1 MLGLSI
7 FLVFISMIAF
17 FVCLILLIV
26 NVIKKKPLKPYAVGL
41 GLSLG
46 IFFVG
51 CLLAPTTDDTDVK
64 KNTEIK
70 SETIVNTETES
81 PNTEKDIESEVTENT
96 EKTTESESTENTE
109 ISEYD
114 KVKNQIKSYIN
125 ANYTNTV
132 LDDLTVN
139 DDAGTDED
147 GDYVVLVNLTWN
159 QKNTGKTSQEMLDMY
174 SSDMAARI
182 YQDLPEVQ
190 ELCIFWTVPYLNDGT
205 AKISFERKDNG
216 MAYTD
221 KVFDNNFN

>member
-41 GLSLG
+41 GLSVG
-46 IFFVG
+46 VFFVG
-51 CLLAPTTDDTDVK
+51 CLLAPTTDDNTDVK
-64 KNTEIK
+64 KNTEIE
-70 SETIVNTETES
+70 SETKS
-81 PNTEKDIESEVTENT
+81 LNTEKAIESEVTENT
-96 EKTTESESTENTE
+96 EKTTESEVTENTE

-114 KVKNQIKSYIN
+114 KLKKQIHSYIN

-190 ELCIFWTVPYLNDGT
+190 ELCIFWSVPYLNDGT

>member
-26 NVIKKKPLKPYAVGL
+26 NAIKKNPLKPYAVGL
-41 GLSLG
+41 GLSVG
-46 IFFVG
+46 VFFVG
-51 CLLAPTTDDTDVK
+51 CLLALTSDDTDVK
-64 KNTEIK
+64 KNTEIE
-70 SETIVNTETES
+70 SETTLIESRETEKFTES
-81 PNTEKDIESEVTENT
+81 RETKDTEKTVESEV
-96 EKTTESESTENTE
+96 TENTE

-114 KVKNQIKSYIN
+114 KVKTQIKSYIN
-125 ANYTNTV
+125 ANYTNTI

-139 DDAGTDED
+139 DDLGTDAD

-182 YQDLPEVQ
+182 YQDMPEVQ

-216 MAYTD
+216 MAYMD

>member
-26 NVIKKKPLKPYAVGL
+26 NAIKKNPLKPYAVGL
-41 GLSLG
+41 GLSVG
-46 IFFVG
+46 VFFVG
-51 CLLAPTTDDTDVK
+51 CLLAPTSDDTDVK
-64 KNTEIK
+64 KNTEIE
-70 SETIVNTETES
+70 SETTLIESRETEKFTES
-81 PNTEKDIESEVTENT
+81 RETKDTEKTVESEV
-96 EKTTESESTENTE
+96 TENTE

-114 KVKNQIKSYIN
+114 KVKTQIKSYIN
-125 ANYTNTV
+125 ANYTNTI

-139 DDAGTDED
+139 DDLGTDAD

-182 YQDLPEVQ
+182 YQDMPEVQ

-216 MAYTD
+216 MAYMD

>member
-1 MLGLSI
+1 
-7 FLVFISMIAF
+7 MIAF

-26 NVIKKKPLKPYAVGL
+26 NAIKKNPLKPYAVGL
-41 GLSLG
+41 GLSVG
-46 IFFVG
+46 VFFVG
-51 CLLAPTTDDTDVK
+51 CLLAPTSDDTDVK
-64 KNTEIK
+64 KHTE
-70 SETIVNTETES
+70 
-81 PNTEKDIESEVTENT
+81 IESETTLIESQETEKFTESRETKDT
-96 EKTTESESTENTE
+96 EKTVESEVTENTE

-114 KVKNQIKSYIN
+114 KVKTQIKSYIN
-125 ANYTNTV
+125 ANYTNTI

-139 DDAGTDED
+139 DDLGTDAD

-182 YQDLPEVQ
+182 YQDMPEVQ

-216 MAYTD
+216 MAYMD

>member
-26 NVIKKKPLKPYAVGL
+26 NAIKKNPLKPYAVGL
-41 GLSLG
+41 GLSVG
-46 IFFVG
+46 VFFVG
-51 CLLAPTTDDTDVK
+51 CLLAPTSDDTDVK
-64 KNTEIK
+64 KNTEIE
-70 SETIVNTETES
+70 SETTLIESRETEKFTES
-81 PNTEKDIESEVTENT
+81 RETKDTEKTVESEV
-96 EKTTESESTENTE
+96 TENTE

-114 KVKNQIKSYIN
+114 KVKTQIKSYIN
-125 ANYTNTV
+125 ANYTNTI
-132 LDDLTVN
+132 LDNLTVN
-139 DDAGTDED
+139 DDLGTDAD

-182 YQDLPEVQ
+182 YQDMPEVQ

-216 MAYTD
+216 MAYMD

>member
-26 NVIKKKPLKPYAVGL
+26 NAIKKNPLKPYAVGL
-41 GLSLG
+41 GLSVG
-46 IFFVG
+46 VFFVG
-51 CLLAPTTDDTDVK
+51 CLLAPTSDDTDVK
-64 KNTEIK
+64 KNTEIE
-70 SETIVNTETES
+70 SETTLIESQETEKFTES
-81 PNTEKDIESEVTENT
+81 QETKDTEKTVESEV
-96 EKTTESESTENTE
+96 TENTE

-114 KVKNQIKSYIN
+114 KVKTQIKSYIN
-125 ANYTNTV
+125 ANYTNTI

-139 DDAGTDED
+139 DDLGTDAD
-147 GDYVVLVNLTWN
+147 GDYVVLVYLTWN

-182 YQDLPEVQ
+182 YQDMPEVQ

-216 MAYTD
+216 MAYMD

>member
-26 NVIKKKPLKPYAVGL
+26 NAIKKNPLKPYAVGL
-41 GLSLG
+41 GLSVG
-46 IFFVG
+46 VFFVG
-51 CLLAPTTDDTDVK
+51 CLLAPTSDDTDVK
-64 KNTEIK
+64 KNTEIE
-70 SETIVNTETES
+70 SETTLIESQETEKFTES
-81 PNTEKDIESEVTENT
+81 RETKDTEKTVESEV
-96 EKTTESESTENTE
+96 TENTE

-114 KVKNQIKSYIN
+114 KVKTQIKSYIN
-125 ANYTNTV
+125 ANYTKTI

-139 DDAGTDED
+139 DDLGTDAD

-182 YQDLPEVQ
+182 YQDMPEVQ

-216 MAYTD
+216 MAYMD

>member
-26 NVIKKKPLKPYAVGL
+26 NAIKKNPLKPYAVGL
-41 GLSLG
+41 GLSVG
-46 IFFVG
+46 VFFVG
-51 CLLAPTTDDTDVK
+51 CLLAPTSDDTDVK
-64 KNTEIK
+64 KNTEIE
-70 SETIVNTETES
+70 SETTLIESQETEKFTES
-81 PNTEKDIESEVTENT
+81 RETKDTEKTVESEV
-96 EKTTESESTENTE
+96 TENTE

-114 KVKNQIKSYIN
+114 KVKTQIKSYIN
-125 ANYTNTV
+125 ANYTNTI

-139 DDAGTDED
+139 DDLGTDAD

-182 YQDLPEVQ
+182 YQDMPKVQ

-216 MAYTD
+216 MAYMD

>member
-26 NVIKKKPLKPYAVGL
+26 NAIKKNPLKPYAVGL
-41 GLSLG
+41 GLSVG
-46 IFFVG
+46 VFFVG
-51 CLLAPTTDDTDVK
+51 CLLAPTSDDTDFK
-64 KNTEIK
+64 KNTEIE
-70 SETIVNTETES
+70 SETTLIESQETEKFTES
-81 PNTEKDIESEVTENT
+81 RETKDTEKTVESEV
-96 EKTTESESTENTE
+96 TENTE

-114 KVKNQIKSYIN
+114 KVKTQIKSYIN
-125 ANYTNTV
+125 ANYTNTI

-139 DDAGTDED
+139 DDLGTDAD

-182 YQDLPEVQ
+182 YQDMPEVQ

-216 MAYTD
+216 MAYMD

>member
-26 NVIKKKPLKPYAVGL
+26 NAIKKNPLKPYAVGL
-41 GLSLG
+41 GLSVG
-46 IFFVG
+46 VFFVG
-51 CLLAPTTDDTDVK
+51 CLLAPTSDDTDVK
-64 KNTEIK
+64 KNTEIE
-70 SETIVNTETES
+70 SETTLIESQETEKFTES
-81 PNTEKDIESEVTENT
+81 QETKDTEKTVESEV
-96 EKTTESESTENTE
+96 TENTE

-114 KVKNQIKSYIN
+114 KVKTQIKSYIN
-125 ANYTNTV
+125 ANYTNTI
-132 LDDLTVN
+132 LDDLAVN
-139 DDAGTDED
+139 DDLGTDAD

-182 YQDLPEVQ
+182 YQDMPEVQ

-216 MAYTD
+216 MAYMD

>member
-17 FVCLILLIV
+17 FVCLILQIV
-26 NVIKKKPLKPYAVGL
+26 NAIKKNPLKPYAVGL
-41 GLSLG
+41 GLSVG
-46 IFFVG
+46 VFFVG
-51 CLLAPTTDDTDVK
+51 CLLAPTSDDTDVK
-64 KNTEIK
+64 KNTEIE
-70 SETIVNTETES
+70 SETTLIESQETEKFTES
-81 PNTEKDIESEVTENT
+81 RETKDTEKTVESEV
-96 EKTTESESTENTE
+96 TENTE

-114 KVKNQIKSYIN
+114 KVKTQIKSYIN
-125 ANYTNTV
+125 ANYTKTI

-139 DDAGTDED
+139 DDLGTDAD

-182 YQDLPEVQ
+182 YQDMPEVQ

-216 MAYTD
+216 MAYMD

>member
-26 NVIKKKPLKPYAVGL
+26 NAIKKNPLKPYAVGL
-41 GLSLG
+41 GLSVG
-46 IFFVG
+46 VFFVG
-51 CLLAPTTDDTDVK
+51 CLLAPTSDDTDVK
-64 KNTEIK
+64 KNTEIE
-70 SETIVNTETES
+70 SETTLIESQETEKFTES
-81 PNTEKDIESEVTENT
+81 QETKDTEKTVESEV
-96 EKTTESESTENTE
+96 TENTE

-114 KVKNQIKSYIN
+114 KVKTQIKSYIN
-125 ANYTNTV
+125 ANYTNTI
-132 LDDLTVN
+132 LDDLAVN
-139 DDAGTDED
+139 DDLGTDAD

-182 YQDLPEVQ
+182 YQDMPEVQ
-190 ELCIFWTVPYLNDGT
+190 ELRIFWTVPYLNDGT

-216 MAYTD
+216 MTYMD

>member
-26 NVIKKKPLKPYAVGL
+26 NAIKKNPLKPYAVGL
-41 GLSLG
+41 GLSVG
-46 IFFVG
+46 VFFVG
-51 CLLAPTTDDTDVK
+51 CLLAPTSDDTDVK
-64 KNTEIK
+64 KNTEIE
-70 SETIVNTETES
+70 SETTLIESQETEKFTES
-81 PNTEKDIESEVTENT
+81 RETKDTEKTVESEV
-96 EKTTESESTENTE
+96 TENTE

-114 KVKNQIKSYIN
+114 KVKTQIKSYIN
-125 ANYTNTV
+125 ANYTNTI

-139 DDAGTDED
+139 DDLGTDAD

-182 YQDLPEVQ
+182 YQDMPEVQ

-216 MAYTD
+216 MAYMD

>member
-26 NVIKKKPLKPYAVGL
+26 NAIKKNPLRPYAVGL
-41 GLSLG
+41 GLSVG
-46 IFFVG
+46 VFFVG
-51 CLLAPTTDDTDVK
+51 CLLAPTSDDTDVK
-64 KNTEIK
+64 KNTEIE
-70 SETIVNTETES
+70 SETTLIESQETEKFTES
-81 PNTEKDIESEVTENT
+81 RETKDTEKTVESEV
-96 EKTTESESTENTE
+96 TENTE

-114 KVKNQIKSYIN
+114 KVKTQIKSYIN
-125 ANYTNTV
+125 ANYTNTI

-139 DDAGTDED
+139 DDLGTDAD

-182 YQDLPEVQ
+182 YQDMPEVQ

-216 MAYTD
+216 MAYMD

>member
-1 MLGLSI
+1 
-7 FLVFISMIAF
+7 MIAF

-26 NVIKKKPLKPYAVGL
+26 NAIKKNPLKPYAVGL
-41 GLSLG
+41 GLSVG
-46 IFFVG
+46 VFFVG
-51 CLLAPTTDDTDVK
+51 CLLAPTSDDTDVK
-64 KNTEIK
+64 KNTEIE
-70 SETIVNTETES
+70 SETTLIESQETEKFTES
-81 PNTEKDIESEVTENT
+81 RETKDTEKTVESEV
-96 EKTTESESTENTE
+96 TENTE

-114 KVKNQIKSYIN
+114 KVKTQIKSYIN
-125 ANYTNTV
+125 ANYTNTI

-139 DDAGTDED
+139 DDLGTDAD

-182 YQDLPEVQ
+182 YQDMPEVQ

-205 AKISFERKDNG
+205 DKISFERKDNG
-216 MAYTD
+216 MAYMD

>member
-41 GLSLG
+41 GLSVG
-46 IFFVG
+46 VFFVG
-51 CLLAPTTDDTDVK
+51 CLLAPTTDDNTDVK
-64 KNTEIK
+64 KNTEIE
-70 SETIVNTETES
+70 SETKS
-81 PNTEKDIESEVTENT
+81 HNTEKAIESEVTENI
-96 EKTTESESTENTE
+96 EKTTESEVTENTE

-114 KVKNQIKSYIN
+114 KVKNQIHSYIN

-159 QKNTGKTSQEMLDMY
+159 QKNMGKTSQEMLDMY

-190 ELCIFWTVPYLNDGT
+190 ELCIFWSVPYLNDGT

>member
-26 NVIKKKPLKPYAVGL
+26 NAIKKNPLKPYAVGL
-41 GLSLG
+41 GLSVG
-46 IFFVG
+46 VFFVG
-51 CLLAPTTDDTDVK
+51 CLLAPTSDDTNVK
-64 KNTEIK
+64 KNTEIE
-70 SETIVNTETES
+70 SETTLIESQEAEKFTES
-81 PNTEKDIESEVTENT
+81 RETKDTEKTVESEV
-96 EKTTESESTENTE
+96 TENTE

-114 KVKNQIKSYIN
+114 KVETQIKSYIN
-125 ANYTNTV
+125 ANYTNTI

-139 DDAGTDED
+139 DDLGTDAD

-182 YQDLPEVQ
+182 YQDMPEVQ

-216 MAYTD
+216 MAYMD

>member
-26 NVIKKKPLKPYAVGL
+26 NAIKKNPLKPYAVGL
-41 GLSLG
+41 GLSVG
-46 IFFVG
+46 VFFVG
-51 CLLAPTTDDTDVK
+51 CLLAPTSDDTDVK
-64 KNTEIK
+64 KNTEIE
-70 SETIVNTETES
+70 SETTLIESQETEKFTES
-81 PNTEKDIESEVTENT
+81 QETKDTEKTVESEV
-96 EKTTESESTENTE
+96 TENTE

-114 KVKNQIKSYIN
+114 KVKTQIKSYIN
-125 ANYTNTV
+125 ANYTNTI

-139 DDAGTDED
+139 DDLGTDADE
-147 GDYVVLVNLTWN
+147 DYVVLVNLTWN

-182 YQDLPEVQ
+182 YQDMPEVQ

-216 MAYTD
+216 MAYMD

>member
-7 FLVFISMIAF
+7 FLVLVSIIAF

-26 NVIKKKPLKPYAVGL
+26 NVIKKKPLKPFAVGL
-41 GLSLG
+41 GISVG
-46 IFFVG
+46 IYFIS
-51 CLLAPTTDDTDVK
+51 CLLAPTTDNTEDK
-64 KNTEIK
+64 KNIE
-70 SETIVNTETES
+70 SETIINTETES
-81 PNTEKDIESEVTENT
+81 QDTEESITESQESQVTESQET
-96 EKTTESESTENTE
+96 ETTE

-114 KVKNQIKSYIN
+114 KIKTQIKSYIN
-125 ANYTNTV
+125 NNYKNTV

-139 DDAGTDED
+139 DDAGTNTA

-159 QKNTGKTSQEMLDMY
+159 QKNKGSTSQEMLDMY

>member
-26 NVIKKKPLKPYAVGL
+26 NAIKKNPLKPYAVGL
-41 GLSLG
+41 GLSVG
-46 IFFVG
+46 VFFVG
-51 CLLAPTTDDTDVK
+51 CLLAPTSDDTDVK
-64 KNTEIK
+64 KNTEIE
-70 SETIVNTETES
+70 SETTLIESQETEKFTES
-81 PNTEKDIESEVTENT
+81 RETKDTEKTVESEV
-96 EKTTESESTENTE
+96 TENTE

-114 KVKNQIKSYIN
+114 KVKTQIKSYIN
-125 ANYTNTV
+125 ANYTNTI

-139 DDAGTDED
+139 DDLGTDAD

-182 YQDLPEVQ
+182 YQDMSKVQ

-216 MAYTD
+216 MAYMD

>member
-26 NVIKKKPLKPYAVGL
+26 NAIKKNPLKPYAVGL
-41 GLSLG
+41 GLSVG
-46 IFFVG
+46 VFFVG
-51 CLLAPTTDDTDVK
+51 CLLAPTSDDTDVK
-64 KNTEIK
+64 KNTEIE
-70 SETIVNTETES
+70 SETTLIESRETKD
-81 PNTEKDIESEVTENT
+81 TEKTVESEV
-96 EKTTESESTENTE
+96 TENTE

-114 KVKNQIKSYIN
+114 KVKTQIKSYIN
-125 ANYTNTV
+125 ANYTNTI

-139 DDAGTDED
+139 DDLGTDAD

-182 YQDLPEVQ
+182 YQDMPEVQ

-216 MAYTD
+216 MAYMD

>member
-7 FLVFISMIAF
+7 FLVFISMISF

-26 NVIKKKPLKPYAVGL
+26 NAIKKNPLKPYAVGL
-41 GLSLG
+41 GLSVG
-46 IFFVG
+46 VFFVG
-51 CLLAPTTDDTDVK
+51 CLLAPTSDDTDVK
-64 KNTEIK
+64 KNTEIE
-70 SETIVNTETES
+70 SETTLIESQETEKFTES
-81 PNTEKDIESEVTENT
+81 RETKDTEKTVESEV
-96 EKTTESESTENTE
+96 TENTE

-114 KVKNQIKSYIN
+114 KVKTQIKSYIN
-125 ANYTNTV
+125 ANYTNTI

-139 DDAGTDED
+139 DDLGTDAD

-182 YQDLPEVQ
+182 YQDMPEVQ

-216 MAYTD
+216 MAYMD

>member
-41 GLSLG
+41 GLSVG
-46 IFFVG
+46 VFFVG
-51 CLLAPTTDDTDVK
+51 CLLAPTTDDNTDVK
-64 KNTEIK
+64 KNTEIE
-70 SETIVNTETES
+70 SETKS
-81 PNTEKDIESEVTENT
+81 QNTEKAIESEVTENT
-96 EKTTESESTENTE
+96 EKTTESEVTENTE

-114 KVKNQIKSYIN
+114 KVKNQIHSYIN

-159 QKNTGKTSQEMLDMY
+159 QKNKGSTSQEMLDLY
-174 SSDMAARI
+174 SSDIAART
-182 YQDLPEVQ
+182 YKDLPEVQ
-190 ELCIFWTVPYLNDGT
+190 ELCIFWTVPYLNDGK
-205 AKISFERKDNG
+205 AKISFERTDGG
-216 MAYTD
+216 MVYTD
-221 KVFDNNFN
+221 KVFDEKFN

>member
-26 NVIKKKPLKPYAVGL
+26 NAIKKNPLKPYAVGL
-41 GLSLG
+41 GLSVG
-46 IFFVG
+46 VFFVG
-51 CLLAPTTDDTDVK
+51 CLLAPTSDDTDVK
-64 KNTEIK
+64 KNTEIE
-70 SETIVNTETES
+70 SETTLIESQETEKFTES
-81 PNTEKDIESEVTENT
+81 RETKDTEKTVESEV
-96 EKTTESESTENTE
+96 TENTE

-114 KVKNQIKSYIN
+114 KVKTQIKSYIN
-125 ANYTNTV
+125 ANYTNTI

-139 DDAGTDED
+139 DDLGTDAD

-182 YQDLPEVQ
+182 YQDMPEVQ

-205 AKISFERKDNG
+205 AKISFEKKDNG
-216 MAYTD
+216 MAYMD

>member
-26 NVIKKKPLKPYAVGL
+26 NAIKKNPLKPYAVGL
-41 GLSLG
+41 GLSVG
-46 IFFVG
+46 VFFVG
-51 CLLAPTTDDTDVK
+51 CLLAPTSDDTDVK
-64 KNTEIK
+64 KNTEIE
-70 SETIVNTETES
+70 SETTLIESQETEKFTES
-81 PNTEKDIESEVTENT
+81 QETKDTEKTVESEV
-96 EKTTESESTENTE
+96 TENTE

-114 KVKNQIKSYIN
+114 KVKTQIKSYIN
-125 ANYTNTV
+125 ANYTNTI

-139 DDAGTDED
+139 DDLGTDAD

-182 YQDLPEVQ
+182 YQDMPEVQ

-216 MAYTD
+216 MAYMD

>member
-26 NVIKKKPLKPYAVGL
+26 NAIKKNPLKPYAVGL
-41 GLSLG
+41 GLSVG
-46 IFFVG
+46 VFFVG
-51 CLLAPTTDDTDVK
+51 CLLAPTSDDTDVK
-64 KNTEIK
+64 KNTEIE
-70 SETIVNTETES
+70 SETTLIESRETEKFTES
-81 PNTEKDIESEVTENT
+81 RETKDTEKTVESEVTENT
-96 EKTTESESTENTE
+96 E
-109 ISEYD
+109 IGEYD
-114 KVKNQIKSYIN
+114 KVKTQIKSYIN
-125 ANYTNTV
+125 ANYTNTI

-139 DDAGTDED
+139 DDLGTDAD

-182 YQDLPEVQ
+182 YQDMPEVQ

-216 MAYTD
+216 MAYMD

>member
-26 NVIKKKPLKPYAVGL
+26 NAIKKNPLKPYAVGL
-41 GLSLG
+41 GLSVG
-46 IFFVG
+46 VFFVG
-51 CLLAPTTDDTDVK
+51 CLLAPTSDDTDVK
-64 KNTEIK
+64 KNTEIE
-70 SETIVNTETES
+70 SETTLIESQETEKFTES
-81 PNTEKDIESEVTENT
+81 RETKDTEKTVESEV
-96 EKTTESESTENTE
+96 TENTE

-114 KVKNQIKSYIN
+114 KVETQIKSYIN
-125 ANYTNTV
+125 ANYTNTI

-139 DDAGTDED
+139 DDLGTDAD

-159 QKNTGKTSQEMLDMY
+159 RKNTGKTSQEMLDMY

-182 YQDLPEVQ
+182 YQDMPEVQ

-205 AKISFERKDNG
+205 AKISFEREDNG
-216 MAYTD
+216 MAYMD

>member
-26 NVIKKKPLKPYAVGL
+26 NAIKKNPLKPYAVGL
-41 GLSLG
+41 GLSVG
-46 IFFVG
+46 VFFVG
-51 CLLAPTTDDTDVK
+51 CLLAPTSDDTDVK
-64 KNTEIK
+64 KNTESE
-70 SETIVNTETES
+70 SETTLIESQETEKFTES
-81 PNTEKDIESEVTENT
+81 RETKDTEKTVESEV
-96 EKTTESESTENTE
+96 TENTE

-114 KVKNQIKSYIN
+114 KVKTQIKSYIN
-125 ANYTNTV
+125 ANYTNTI

-139 DDAGTDED
+139 DDLGTDAD

-182 YQDLPEVQ
+182 YQDMPEVQ

-216 MAYTD
+216 MAYMD

>member
-26 NVIKKKPLKPYAVGL
+26 NAIKKNPLKPYAVGL
-41 GLSLG
+41 GLSVG
-46 IFFVG
+46 VFFVG
-51 CLLAPTTDDTDVK
+51 CLLAPTSDDTDVK
-64 KNTEIK
+64 KNTEIE
-70 SETIVNTETES
+70 SETTLIESQETEKFTES
-81 PNTEKDIESEVTENT
+81 RETKDTEKTVESEVTENT
-96 EKTTESESTENTE
+96 E
-109 ISEYD
+109 ISEYN
-114 KVKNQIKSYIN
+114 KVKTQIKSYIN
-125 ANYTNTV
+125 ANYTNTI

-139 DDAGTDED
+139 DDLGTDAD

-182 YQDLPEVQ
+182 YQDMPEVQ

-205 AKISFERKDNG
+205 AKISFEKKDNG
-216 MAYTD
+216 MAYMD

>member
-26 NVIKKKPLKPYAVGL
+26 NAIKKNPLRPYAVGL
-41 GLSLG
+41 GLSVG
-46 IFFVG
+46 VFFVG
-51 CLLAPTTDDTDVK
+51 CLLAPTSDDTDVK
-64 KNTEIK
+64 KNTEIE
-70 SETIVNTETES
+70 SETTLIESQETEKFTES
-81 PNTEKDIESEVTENT
+81 RETKDTEKTVESEV
-96 EKTTESESTENTE
+96 TENTE

-114 KVKNQIKSYIN
+114 KVKTQIKSYIN
-125 ANYTNTV
+125 ANYTNTI

-139 DDAGTDED
+139 DDLGTDAD

-182 YQDLPEVQ
+182 YQDMSKVQ

-216 MAYTD
+216 MAYMD

>member
-26 NVIKKKPLKPYAVGL
+26 NAIKKNPLKPYAVGL
-41 GLSLG
+41 GLSVG
-46 IFFVG
+46 VFFVG
-51 CLLAPTTDDTDVK
+51 CLLAPTSDDTDVK
-64 KNTEIK
+64 KNTEIE
-70 SETIVNTETES
+70 SETTLIESRETEKFTES
-81 PNTEKDIESEVTENT
+81 RETKDTEKTVESEV
-96 EKTTESESTENTE
+96 TENTE

-114 KVKNQIKSYIN
+114 KVKTQIKSYIN
-125 ANYTNTV
+125 ANYTNTI

-139 DDAGTDED
+139 DDLGTDAD

-182 YQDLPEVQ
+182 YQDMPEVQ
-190 ELCIFWTVPYLNDGT
+190 ELCIFWTVPYLYVGT

-216 MAYTD
+216 MAYMD

>member
-26 NVIKKKPLKPYAVGL
+26 NAIKKNPLKPYAVGL
-41 GLSLG
+41 GLSVG
-46 IFFVG
+46 VFFVG
-51 CLLAPTTDDTDVK
+51 CLLAPTSDDTDVK
-64 KNTEIK
+64 KNTEIE
-70 SETIVNTETES
+70 SETTLIESQETEKFTES
-81 PNTEKDIESEVTENT
+81 RETKDTEKTVESEV
-96 EKTTESESTENTE
+96 TENTE

-114 KVKNQIKSYIN
+114 KVKTQIKSYIN
-125 ANYTNTV
+125 ANYTNTI

-139 DDAGTDED
+139 DDLGTDAD

-182 YQDLPEVQ
+182 YQDMPEVQ

-205 AKISFERKDNG
+205 AKISFERKDKYE
-216 MAYTD
+216 MTRPRMVLLD
-221 KVFDNNFN
+221 V

>member
-26 NVIKKKPLKPYAVGL
+26 NAIKKNPLKPYAVGL
-41 GLSLG
+41 GLSVG
-46 IFFVG
+46 VFFVG
-51 CLLAPTTDDTDVK
+51 CLLAPTSDDTDVK
-64 KNTEIK
+64 KNTEIE
-70 SETIVNTETES
+70 SETTLIESQEAEKFTES
-81 PNTEKDIESEVTENT
+81 RETKDTEKTVESEV
-96 EKTTESESTENTE
+96 TENTE

-114 KVKNQIKSYIN
+114 KVKTQIKSYIN
-125 ANYTNTV
+125 ANYTNTI

-139 DDAGTDED
+139 DDLGTDAD

-182 YQDLPEVQ
+182 YQDMPEVQ

-216 MAYTD
+216 MAYMD

>member
-17 FVCLILLIV
+17 FVCLILPIV
-26 NVIKKKPLKPYAVGL
+26 NAIKKNPLKPYAVGL
-41 GLSLG
+41 GLSVG
-46 IFFVG
+46 VFFVG
-51 CLLAPTTDDTDVK
+51 CLLAPTSDDTDVK
-64 KNTEIK
+64 KNTEIE
-70 SETIVNTETES
+70 SETTLIESQETEKFTES
-81 PNTEKDIESEVTENT
+81 RETKDTEKTVESEV
-96 EKTTESESTENTE
+96 TENTE

-114 KVKNQIKSYIN
+114 KVKTQIKSYIN
-125 ANYTNTV
+125 ANYTNTI
-132 LDDLTVN
+132 LDDLTAN
-139 DDAGTDED
+139 DDLGTDAD

-182 YQDLPEVQ
+182 YQDMPEVQ

-216 MAYTD
+216 MAYMD